1 MFKNIIGILVK
12 NRIKVDINLF
22 DRYIED
28 IYFWN

>member
-1 MFKNIIGILVK
+1 MYKNIIGILVK

-28 IYFWN
+28 IYF

>member
-1 MFKNIIGILVK
+1 MYKNIIGILVK

>member
-1 MFKNIIGILVK
+1 MYKNIIGILVK
-12 NRIKVDINLF
+12 NRIKVNINLF